1 MFFPSLIFLI
11 SLCRFCQS
19 MAILIYYLLS
29 RYLAFIPYTA
39 IVFLLGVIIG
49 YESDA
54 STQNTILFSALRW
67 MNINGQVVLLIFL
80 PGLIFLDAF
89 TINVHLFFQ
98 AFWQLM
104 IFAFPM
110 VLVGAGLTALVARYV
125 LPYGEKK

>member
-1 MFFPSLIFLI
+1 VFFPSLIFLI

-110 VLVGAGLTALVARYV
+110 VLVGAGLTALVGRYV

>member
-1 MFFPSLIFLI
+1 
-11 SLCRFCQS
+11 
-19 MAILIYYLLS
+19 MALLIYYLLS

-39 IVFLLGVIIG
+39 IVFLLGVVIG
-49 YESDA
+49 YKSDA

-89 TINVHLFFQ
+89 TMNVHLFFQ

>member
-110 VLVGAGLTALVARYV
+110 VLVGAGLTALVGRYV

>member
-1 MFFPSLIFLI
+1 VFFPSLIFLI